1 MSLIDTIKVDTDKID
16 IYNTVR
22 ELAVQQNGAQ
32 QIVPIGALANNV
44 EYDNQRNI
52 KTILGDFGLDENS
65 IAQQLHENENILNA
79 QVPIVESHTERLN
92 NLENSVANIEPYIA
106 GIPTIKE
113 KAAQVFTERF
123 NNKRFSTS
131 NIAWNNT
138 DVTLQQVLGPLLNF
152 PNGLSTLRDWIQS
165 VETRLNNI
173 NESGLFS
180 VDLTEIESRISTLES
195 KVAALESNS
204 END

>member
-1 MSLIDTIKVDTDKID
+1 MSLINTIKVDTDKID
-16 IYNTVR
+16 IYSTVR
-22 ELAVQQNGAQ
+22 ELTVQQNGAQ
-32 QIVPIGALANNV
+32 QTVPIGALANNI

-92 NLENSVANIEPYIA
+92 NLENSVANIEPHIA

-165 VETRLNNI
+165 VETRLSNM
-173 NESGLFS
+173 NESLS
-180 VDLTEIESRISTLES
+180 SIDLTEIESRISTLES
-195 KVAALESNS
+195 KVAALEADS

>member
-22 ELAVQQNGAQ
+22 ELTVQQNGTQ
-32 QIVPIGALANNV
+32 QTVPIGALANNI

-52 KTILGDFGLDENS
+52 KTILGNFELNENS

-79 QVPIVESHTERLN
+79 QVPLVESLIERLN
-92 NLENSVANIEPYIA
+92 TLENSVANIEPYIA

-113 KAAQVFTERF
+113 KAAQVFSERF
-123 NNKRFSTS
+123 NNKRFSTN

-138 DVTLQQVLGPLLNF
+138 NITLQQVLGPLLNF
-152 PNGLSTLRDWIQS
+152 P
-165 VETRLNNI
+165 
-173 NESGLFS
+173 SGL
-180 VDLTEIESRISTLES
+180 
-195 KVAALESNS
+195 
-204 END
+204 

>member
-32 QIVPIGALANNV
+32 QIVSIGALANNV

-65 IAQQLHENENILNA
+65 IAQQLHENENILNT

-123 NNKRFSTS
+123 NNQRFSTN

-138 DVTLQQVLGPLLNF
+138 NITLQQVLGPLLNF

-165 VETRLNNI
+165 VETRLSNI
-173 NESGLFS
+173 NRDLSS
-180 VDLTEIESRISTLES
+180 VDFTEIESRISTLES
-195 KVAALESNS
+195 KVAALEANS